1 MRSRA
6 ALAGMNT
13 APNRSRAI
21 TTARRALIVQR
32 VLVDGWSSAEAAAA
46 VGVSQRLVDE
56 WVADYRR
63 HGMMSLRQPIGQSGA
78 GEFVQRTISQ
88 PARALASRIA
98 SGLRRFVGHDR
109 IPERL
114 PLRRLNDDFGGE

>member
-1 MRSRA
+1 
-6 ALAGMNT
+6 MNT

-46 VGVSQRLVDE
+46 VGVSERLVDV
-56 WVADYRR
+56 WVTDYRR
-63 HGMMSLRQPIGQSGA
+63 HGMTSLRRPVGESLV

-88 PARALASRIA
+88 PVRALASRIA
-98 SGLRRFVGHDR
+98 SGLRWLFRRGRV
-109 IPERL
+109 PERL
-114 PLRRLNDDFGGE
+114 PLGRLNGDIGGE

>member
-1 MRSRA
+1 MDSA
-6 ALAGMNT
+6 S
-13 APNRSRAI
+13 NRSRVI
-21 TTARRALIVQR
+21 TRARRALIVQR

-46 VGVSQRLVDE
+46 FGVSQRLVDV

-63 HGMMSLRQPIGQSGA
+63 HGMASLRRPAGESLV
-78 GEFVQRTISQ
+78 GEFVRLTMSQ
-88 PARALASRIA
+88 PVRGVASRIA
-98 SGLRRFVGHDR
+98 SRLRRFVRNDR

>member
-1 MRSRA
+1 MDSA
-6 ALAGMNT
+6 S
-13 APNRSRAI
+13 NRSRAI
-21 TTARRALIVQR
+21 TTARRALIIQR

-46 VGVSQRLVDE
+46 VGVPQRVVDA

-63 HGMMSLRQPIGQSGA
+63 HGMMSLRHPVGGSLA
-78 GEFVQRTISQ
+78 GEFVQRRISQ
-88 PARALASRIA
+88 PIRALASRIA

>member
-1 MRSRA
+1 
-6 ALAGMNT
+6 MNT
-13 APNRSRAI
+13 APIRSRAI

-46 VGVSQRLVDE
+46 FGVSQRLVDV

-63 HGMMSLRQPIGQSGA
+63 HGMTSLRRQAGDSLA
-78 GEFVQRTISQ
+78 GEIVHLTISR
-88 PARALASRIA
+88 PVRGLASRIA
-98 SGLRRFVGHDR
+98 SRLRRFWGRDR
-109 IPERL
+109 APERV

>member
-1 MRSRA
+1 
-6 ALAGMNT
+6 MNT

-46 VGVSQRLVDE
+46 VGISERLVDV
-56 WVADYRR
+56 WVTDYRR
-63 HGMMSLRQPIGQSGA
+63 HGMTSLRRPAGESLA

-88 PARALASRIA
+88 PVRALASRIA
-98 SGLRRFVGHDR
+98 SGLRRFSRRDR

-114 PLRRLNDDFGGE
+114 PLGRLKEDIGGE

>member
-1 MRSRA
+1 MD
-6 ALAGMNT
+6 T
-13 APNRSRAI
+13 APNQSRAI

-46 VGVSQRLVDE
+46 VGISERLVDV
-56 WVADYRR
+56 WVTDYRR
-63 HGMMSLRQPIGQSGA
+63 HGMTSLRHPVGESLA
-78 GEFVQRTISQ
+78 GEFIQRTISQ
-88 PARALASRIA
+88 PVRALASRMA
-98 SGLRRFVGHDR
+98 SGLRRFFGHDR

>member
-1 MRSRA
+1 
-6 ALAGMNT
+6 MNT

-21 TTARRALIVQR
+21 TTARRALIIQR

-46 VGVSQRLVDE
+46 IGVSQRLVDV

-63 HGMMSLRQPIGQSGA
+63 HGMTSLRRPA
-78 GEFVQRTISQ
+78 GESLAGEIVHVTISQ
-88 PARALASRIA
+88 PIRGLASRIG
-98 SGLRRFVGHDR
+98 SGLRRFVGRDWV
-109 IPERL
+109 PEHR